1 MDTII
6 YYSISVV
13 SSLIFALLFRMP
25 LLPNMDSFETY
36 VLFPTPFVALG
47 LTGILK
53 LLFGLD
59 VVICVVVGIVS
70 ALFSKYANR
79 IFPGVSYGA
88 D

>member
-1 MDTII
+1 MDTIT
-6 YYSISVV
+6 YYGISVV
-13 SSLIFALLFRMP
+13 SSLIFAFLLRMP
-25 LLPNMDSFETY
+25 LFPDTDSFETY

-53 LLFGLD
+53 FLFGLD
-59 VVICVVVGIVS
+59 VVICVVVGIIS